1 MNKVSDI
8 QALLDRYWEGETSV
22 EEERLLKS
30 YFNSGNVDEEL
41 LRIAPL
47 FQALQREQSVQMAA
61 TSKVVEIRTHR
72 FLWHGW
78 AAAASVAL
86 MVTAGLWWWNQSQ
99 FPVVEQVVQT
109 NTPPKEVETV
119 LPDVAEPPQEAP
131 DEVVIAQEK
140 PPHKKGKPAIH
151 SKPVVD
157 PEAEKAMEEI
167 KAALA
172 LVSSK
177 IKKGRHEAAKGAL
190 YLEEVDKIFKI
201 KPDTEG

>member
-8 QALLDRYWEGETSV
+8 QALLDRYWEGETSL

-30 YFNSGNVDEEL
+30 YFNSGNVDEHL

-47 FQALQREQSVQMAA
+47 FQALQREQSVQMT
-61 TSKVVEIRTHR
+61 TSKVVEIRAHR
-72 FLWHGW
+72 FSWHGW

-86 MVTAGLWWWNQSQ
+86 LITAGFWWWSKSQ
-99 FPVVEQVVQT
+99 HPAVEQIVQT
-109 NTPPKEVETV
+109 N
-119 LPDVAEPPQEAP
+119 APPQEAVTVLP
-131 DEVVIAQEK
+131 KVAEPVQEAPAVAGIVQEK
-140 PPHKKGKPAIH
+140 PLHKKGKQVIR
-151 SKPVVD
+151 SKPAVD

-177 IKKGRHEAAKGAL
+177 IKKGKHEAAKGAL
-190 YLEEVDKIFKI
+190 YLEEVDKLFKI
-201 KPDTEG
+201 KPETEG